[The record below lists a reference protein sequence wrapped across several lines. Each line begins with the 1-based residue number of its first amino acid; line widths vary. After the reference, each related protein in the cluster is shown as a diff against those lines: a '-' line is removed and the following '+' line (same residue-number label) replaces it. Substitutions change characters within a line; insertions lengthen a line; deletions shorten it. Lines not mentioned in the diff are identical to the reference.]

1 MRTLSEHATVEPEDV
16 YDIRTSFE
24 KDLEMYGDIVESY
37 RAHVELA
44 EGLSGHATAHMLR
57 EQLIELEEHVH
68 VIDHY
73 LEDDTLVQD

>member
-1 MRTLSEHATVEPEDV
+1 V
-16 YDIRTSFE
+16 YDSRTSFE
-24 KDLEMYGDIVESY
+24 NDLAMYGDIVESY

-44 EGLSGHATAHMLR
+44 EDLGDHATAHMLR

>member
-24 KDLEMYGDIVESY
+24 NDLEMYGDIVESY
-37 RAHVELA
+37 RDHIELA
-44 EGLSGHATAHMLR
+44 AGFGDQTTAHMLR
-57 EQLIELEEHVH
+57 EQLEDLEEHVH

-73 LEDDTLVQD
+73 LEDDTLVA